1 MSVGGAE
8 PSLPQGGGVWPKA
21 PMFAIF
27 VVVVSFSWIFG
38 GVAGV
43 SCTRDGPG
51 GPEIGRD
58 GPGGP
63 ENRRAAPTGCLR
75 APWTFLLQ

>member
-21 PMFAIF
+21 PMFAII
-27 VVVVSFSWIFG
+27 VCFSWIFG

-51 GPEIGRD
+51 GPEFGRD

-63 ENRRAAPTGCLR
+63 KNRRAAPKGHHRALR
-75 APWTFLLQ
+75 ITSLK